1 MMANAEGNCEGQ
13 VTREGEVFILGSP
26 WLSFHREMDEGE
38 ERK

>member
-13 VTREGEVFILGSP
+13 VTREGEVLTILP
-26 WLSFHREMDEGE
+26 QRDEGE